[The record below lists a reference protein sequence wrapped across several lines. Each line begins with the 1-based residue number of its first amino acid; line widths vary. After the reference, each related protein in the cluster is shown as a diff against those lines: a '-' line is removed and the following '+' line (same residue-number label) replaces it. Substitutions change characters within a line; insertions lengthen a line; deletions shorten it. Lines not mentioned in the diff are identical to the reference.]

1 LSFEQARIEDRNEG
15 STTDPVVAA
24 LDGARNEEAEQK
36 EEVRSTPQMSHNGMS
51 FASLD
56 EAKEYYNSYATRTGF
71 SIRTNT
77 SYRSAKTREI
87 QKVQFVC
94 N

>member
-1 LSFEQARIEDRNEG
+1 MNGAGNE
-15 STTDPVVAA
+15 VA
-24 LDGARNEEAEQK
+24 EEE
-36 EEVRSTPQMSHNGMS
+36 EEVWSTPQMPHNGLS

-56 EAKEYYNSYATRTGF
+56 EAKEYYNSYAKRTGF

-77 SYRSAKTREI
+77 SRQSAITREM

-94 N
+94 NKEGFGKKRRVDA